1 MLFAVDIGG
10 TRIKAARVTT
20 EGRIEASRA
29 IPSPA
34 TLDEFRI
41 AARELA
47 AGLAHG
53 CTSCGIGCK
62 GNIESTTTRVIAL
75 PGTLHYLEGQRL
87 SELFGMEPTVADN
100 DARIALYGE
109 HRWGAAKGSND
120 VLMITLGTGVGGGVL
135 SGGQVL
141 RGFGGAAGHI
151 GHLTVDPNGALCI
164 CGNRGCLETV
174 FSAKALESAA
184 HSAFARG
191 VRTSMQP
198 PPSCEQ
204 LFAAAHHGD
213 PLARSILN
221 PAISALAGALA
232 GLCFVLD
239 PQILVIGG
247 QIAEAGEALF
257 APLRA
262 QIHERTRPFLQ
273 REIPLVP
280 AQVSDGVLGA
290 AALSLEA
297 RERLAQHA

>member
-1 MLFAVDIGG
+1 MIFAVDIGG
-10 TRIKAARVTT
+10 TRIKAARVTA

-34 TLDEFRI
+34 TLDQFRS

-47 AGLAHG
+47 AGLGQG
-53 CTSCGIGCK
+53 CTGCGIGCK
-62 GNIESTTTRVIAL
+62 GNIESTTTRVITL

-87 SELFGMEPTVADN
+87 SELFGIEPAIADN
-100 DARIALYGE
+100 DARIALHGE
-109 HRWGAAKGSND
+109 HRWGAAKGCDD
-120 VLMITLGTGVGGGVL
+120 VLMVTLGTGVGGGVI

-151 GHLTVDPNGALCI
+151 GHLTVDSQGALCI

-174 FSAKALESAA
+174 FSARALESAV
-184 HSAFARG
+184 HSAFQRG

-213 PLARSILN
+213 PLARSILT
-221 PAISALAGALA
+221 PAIATLAGALA

-239 PQILVIGG
+239 PQVLVIGG

-262 QIHERTRPFLQ
+262 QIHERTLPFLQ

-290 AALSLEA
+290 AALSLET